1 MANIFNKKSEY
12 TPKLKRN
19 SYDLSKLVNG
29 TYKEGFIYPVNW
41 FEVTFGDSVRIDIS
55 AALRTMPMVWPIQT
69 PVLVKFYNFYVRNRT
84 LHKNFTDFRFS
95 NKQVVHPYI
104 SQPSTSDFWKTGG
117 IADHMGIPTTIV
129 SQDRRSYATFE
140 NLPHGAF
147 DPDDFSFNKSKV
159 YPVGLTSLNSSS
171 FMQPVSN
178 FFTYGE
184 GASRY
189 AWPVLSRPIKM
200 SDFNSNMAIDQELVA
215 NPSSNFTM
223 PLMVK
228 LPDFGFVFCAIP
240 VSYFTLEVLRE
251 GLYSIPI
258 SGYNLLSA
266 NFNFI
271 SGSSVTP
278 VVNNGYK
285 AFFESLQGTPYSC
298 DNLEYYFVLSN
309 RADQLP
315 VFVESPLDINSL
327 AVKRGVSFGLG
338 EGVSQLTDVANPF
351 AGSDPAIPISA
362 LPFRAYEAIYNSHF
376 RDSIVEPFMLD
387 GEPQYNRF
395 ITNDGDGP
403 DSTPYELKRRNW
415 ESDQFTSAKP
425 SPQQGLAPLVG
436 VSAAGDF
443 EFVDERGSTVRVR
456 SKVAD
461 DGDTVTGFDYRT
473 ADGSIDRSI
482 TRTMVAL
489 VDAGFSINALRNTN
503 SYQRWLESNYRLGLR
518 FKEQV
523 LANTGINLEYKELD
537 MPEFLGGFTVPLNVN
552 TINQTAGDVLGKQG
566 ANAGAFGS
574 NKHVVTHFCDEEG
587 IIMTLMCIVPIPV
600 YSQMLHKSFLKSSP
614 LDYYNHQFGKIG
626 NQPIT
631 YEEVCPV
638 QAFNEGID
646 VHDVFGYQRP
656 WYHLISSYDEAHGS
670 FRDNMSQFIQMR
682 TFANAPELGADFL
695 HIDESQLNDVF
706 VITDE
711 NVSDPYYGQIG
722 FKIFK
727 KTAIPRYSV
736 PALE

>member
-1 MANIFNKKSEY
+1 MANIFNKKSQY
-12 TPKLKRN
+12 TPVLKRN

-29 TYKEGFIYPVNW
+29 TYKEGLIYPVNW
-41 FEVTFGDSVRIDIS
+41 FEVTFGDSVRVDIS

-84 LHKNFTDFRFS
+84 LQKNYTDFRFK
-95 NKQVVHPYI
+95 NKQVVHPFI
-104 SQPSTSDFWKTGG
+104 SQSSRSDFWRTGG
-117 IADHMGIPTTIV
+117 IADHMGIPTTVV
-129 SQDRRSYATFE
+129 SQDRRSYVSFE
-140 NLPHGAF
+140 NLPHGSF
-147 DPDDFSFNKSKV
+147 TPDDFSFNKSKV
-159 YPVGLTSLNSSS
+159 YPVGLPVLSFSSLLH
-171 FMQPVSN
+171 PVSEL
-178 FFTYGE
+178 FTYGE
-184 GASRY
+184 GAARY
-189 AWPVLSRPIKM
+189 CWPLLSRPLRAE
-200 SDFNSNMAIDQELVA
+200 DFDYNIVIDDELVA
-215 NPSSNFTM
+215 NPSSTFTVA
-223 PLMVK
+223 LLVR
-228 LPDFGFVFCAIP
+228 LPDFGLVVCAFST
-240 VSYFTLEVLRE
+240 VLSLEVVRD
-251 GLYSIPI
+251 GLYSIPT
-258 SGYNLLSA
+258 SGYSLTS
-266 NFNFI
+266 NFSFI
-271 SGSSVTP
+271 AGSSVSP

-285 AFFESLQGTPYSC
+285 GLFNSLAGTAYST
-298 DNLEYYFVLSN
+298 DNLDYYLVLSN
-309 RADQLP
+309 RSGLDP
-315 VFVESPLDINSL
+315 VFVDFPLDINTPV
-327 AVKRGVSFGLG
+327 VKRGISFGLG
-338 EGVSQLTDVANPF
+338 QGVSQLSDVSNPF
-351 AGSDPAIPISA
+351 AGSNPQIPINA

-376 RDSIVEPFMLD
+376 RDPIVEPFIID

-395 ITNDGDGP
+395 ITNDGDGA
-403 DSTPYELKRRNW
+403 DDTLYELKRRNW

-443 EFVDERGSTVRVR
+443 EFIDERGSTVRVR

-523 LANTGINLEYKELD
+523 LANTGVNLEYKELD

-566 ANAGAFGS
+566 ANAGAFGR
-574 NKHVVTHFCDEEG
+574 NKHVLTHYCDEEG

-638 QAFNEGID
+638 QAYNEGID

-682 TFANAPELGADFL
+682 TFASAPELGADFL

-706 VITDE
+706 VIPDE